1 MMHES
6 TVLSNGVQLG
16 EFRDS
21 LEWDSAR
28 EMILRI
34 FGHRRLEPGTSAV
47 KPIGRF
53 SWVLKSFEPNC
64 FINRAM

>member
-1 MMHES
+1 MMQES
-6 TVLSNGVQLG
+6 TVLSYGVHLG

-28 EMILRI
+28 EMILGI
-34 FGHRRLEPGTSAV
+34 FGHPGLEPGTSAV

-53 SWVLKSFEPNC
+53 SWVMKSFEPNC